1 MARCERIE
9 PLIFD
14 NMTPIKTIIQAA
26 LAHAHTERGHG
37 NTTEAEEIEAAVAK
51 LNAKP
56 KAKKKLS
63 GKP

>member
-1 MARCERIE
+1 
-9 PLIFD
+9 
-14 NMTPIKTIIQAA
+14 MTPLKTIIQAA

-37 NTTEAEEIEAAVAK
+37 KTTNAEKIEAAVAK
-51 LNAKP
+51 LNPKP